1 MNEDPIADWREALEA
16 ETWYFIARGFG
27 AQVTP
32 LALEV
37 EGEGAICVFSS
48 PSLAESFGLAMGL
61 DPTKVTQLLAIPALD
76 AVDYLLGFLEDG
88 VRSLV
93 LDPGTRDS
101 ALQLAALP
109 HVRAW
114 IADNPA

>member
-1 MNEDPIADWREALEA
+1 MNTDAIADWRDALEA
-16 ETWYFIARGFG
+16 ATWYFVARGFG
-27 AQVTP
+27 KHVTP
-32 LALEV
+32 LAIEID
-37 EGEGAICVFSS
+37 GEGAICVFTS
-48 PSLAESFGLAMGL
+48 PERAESFGLAMGL
-61 DPTKVTQLLAIPALD
+61 DPAEAAQLLAIPALD
-76 AVDYLLGFLEDG
+76 AVDYLMGFLEDG

-93 LDPGTRDS
+93 LDAGTSDS

>member
-1 MNEDPIADWREALEA
+1 MNEDPIADWREALDA
-16 ETWYFIARGFG
+16 ATWYFIARGFG

-32 LALEV
+32 LAIDV
-37 EGEGAICVFSS
+37 DGEGTICVFTS
-48 PSLAESFGLAMGL
+48 PELAEKFGLAMGL
-61 DPTKVTQLLAIPALD
+61 NPAESTQLLAIPALE
-76 AVDYLLGFLEDG
+76 AVDYLMGFLEDG